1 METVKGTI
9 CISYSELTGGI
20 ITASN
25 LKAMVRRGKINQIR
39 RGGNGR
45 TALYDIESLP
55 MKVQVEVFRRYG
67 NPFIVSLG
75 EITPKPA
82 DVAYYSCIELPN
94 GKKLPHEYVEKYSY
108 GCAVL
113 SRCMELYTTKKATW
127 EKLAE
132 AVKGLPDKYKCCLP
146 KSAQVLRLKA
156 LKYINEGPICLIS
169 LKFGN
174 TNASKLRYG
183 DN

>member
-1 METVKGTI
+1 METVKGIT
-9 CISYSELTGGI
+9 CISYAELTGGI

-25 LKAMVRRGKINQIR
+25 LKAMVRRGKINQTR

-55 MKVQVEVFRRYG
+55 VRLQVEVYRRYG
-67 NPFIVSLG
+67 NPYVVSLG
-75 EITPKPA
+75 EITPNPA

-113 SRCMELYTTKKATW
+113 SRCMELHAAKKVTW

-132 AVKGLPDKYKCCLP
+132 AVKGLPIKYKIGLP
-146 KSAQVLRLKA
+146 KSAQVLHRKA
-156 LKYINEGPICLIS
+156 IAYIKQGPGCLVS

-174 TNASKLRYG
+174 SNASKSRYG